1 MHKLLCI
8 FPFAIAFVLFALAA
22 QQNYPQP
29 SPSPEGRGIC
39 AGAAHQHR
47 QVHLLVV
54 HTSQVIAPFF
64 FQIPLAFSAE
74 ICYNKK
80 DVFLIHLILCKELIP
95 MNASITDTLQY
106 IYTLSEQYERQGLQV
121 KGSHMPL
128 RDYAQFAIMKFML
141 YIADSDRNIMDH
153 EVEIIN
159 NCLGFS
165 LTKDYVIRFVSEHR
179 ITADGIF
186 DTVLALLTVFING
199 DIQDKAVYG
208 STSLM
213 LLEFLDELGLEF
225 ITFDGRYDESQTKAM
240 ALLMLRLKN
249 YRSAYLRSWK
259 QLVKDNAAIGKDS
272 PADRMEMPASAPKAA
287 PLQPLY
293 EEPAAPVQEA
303 PKETVQEN
311 EPEETLEELLE
322 DLNDLTGL
330 TKVKEDLNSLINLLK
345 VHKMRM
351 DRGLPQTS
359 VSLHMVFTG
368 NPGTGKTTVARM
380 MSKIYRQLGVLSK
393 GHLVEVDRS
402 GLVSGYVGQTAI
414 KTKKVIDSALGGV
427 LFIDEA
433 YALTPAGGSNDFGIE
448 AVNTLLKAMED
459 NRDDFVVIVAGYP
472 ELMDDFLESNP
483 GLRSRFNK
491 QILFEDYTAEE
502 LVDIFSGICGKS
514 FYEVTDDAMEC
525 VRNFFTDRCA
535 QKLPGFAN
543 GRDVRNYF
551 EKALTNQANRL
562 AAMCDVT
569 DSDLVTITLDDV
581 KDIDLF

>member
-1 MHKLLCI
+1 
-8 FPFAIAFVLFALAA
+8 
-22 QQNYPQP
+22 
-29 SPSPEGRGIC
+29 
-39 AGAAHQHR
+39 
-47 QVHLLVV
+47 
-54 HTSQVIAPFF
+54 
-64 FQIPLAFSAE
+64 
-74 ICYNKK
+74 
-80 DVFLIHLILCKELIP
+80 
-95 MNASITDTLQY
+95 MNSSLNDTLQY
-106 IYTLSEQYERQGLQV
+106 VYTLSEQYERQGLQV

-141 YIADSDRNIMDH
+141 YIADSDRSIMDH
-153 EVEIIN
+153 EVDIIN

-165 LTKDYVIRFVSEHR
+165 LTREYVIRFVSEHR

-199 DIQDKAVYG
+199 DIQDKAAYG

-240 ALLMLRLKN
+240 AMLMLRLKN
-249 YRSAYLRSWK
+249 YRSAYLRNWK
-259 QLVKDNAAIGKDS
+259 QLIKDNAVNGMNS
-272 PADRMEMPASAPKAA
+272 PADRMETPAAAPKAA
-287 PLQPLY
+287 PLQPL
-293 EEPAAPVQEA
+293 EEDPKPVVQEEQPA
-303 PKETVQEN
+303 P

-525 VRNFFTDRCA
+525 VRNFFTDRCEK
-535 QKLPGFAN
+535 KLPGFAN

-562 AAMCDVT
+562 ATMTDVT
-569 DSDLVTITLDDV
+569 DNDLVTITLEDV

>member
-1 MHKLLCI
+1 M
-8 FPFAIAFVLFALAA
+8 
-22 QQNYPQP
+22 
-29 SPSPEGRGIC
+29 
-39 AGAAHQHR
+39 
-47 QVHLLVV
+47 
-54 HTSQVIAPFF
+54 
-64 FQIPLAFSAE
+64 
-74 ICYNKK
+74 
-80 DVFLIHLILCKELIP
+80 
-95 MNASITDTLQY
+95 
-106 IYTLSEQYERQGLQV
+106 
-121 KGSHMPL
+121 
-128 RDYAQFAIMKFML
+128 
-141 YIADSDRNIMDH
+141 
-153 EVEIIN
+153 
-159 NCLGFS
+159 
-165 LTKDYVIRFVSEHR
+165 
-179 ITADGIF
+179 
-186 DTVLALLTVFING
+186 LALLTVFING
-199 DIQDKAVYG
+199 DIQDKAAYG

-259 QLVKDNAAIGKDS
+259 QLVKDNTVNGKDS
-272 PADRMEMPASAPKAA
+272 PADRMETPAAAPKAA
-287 PLQPLY
+287 LLQPI
-293 EEPAAPVQEA
+293 EEDLKAVVQEA
-303 PKETVQEN
+303 QPEL

-351 DRGLPQTS
+351 ERGLPQTS
-359 VSLHMVFTG
+359 ISLHMVFSG

-433 YALTPAGGSNDFGIE
+433 YALTPSGGSNDFGIE

-514 FYEVTDDAMEC
+514 FYEVTDDAMAC
-525 VRNFFTDRCA
+525 VRDFFAERCEK
-535 QKLPGFAN
+535 KLPGFAN

-551 EKALTNQANRL
+551 EKTLTNQANRL
-562 AAMCDVT
+562 ATMTDVT
-569 DSDLVTITLDDV
+569 DTDLVTITLADV
-581 KDIDLF
+581 ESVDLF

>member
-1 MHKLLCI
+1 MH
-8 FPFAIAFVLFALAA
+8 P
-22 QQNYPQP
+22 
-29 SPSPEGRGIC
+29 
-39 AGAAHQHR
+39 
-47 QVHLLVV
+47 
-54 HTSQVIAPFF
+54 
-64 FQIPLAFSAE
+64 
-74 ICYNKK
+74 
-80 DVFLIHLILCKELIP
+80 ILRKELIP
-95 MNASITDTLQY
+95 VNNSIHDTLQY

-153 EVEIIN
+153 EVDIIN
-159 NCLGFS
+159 ECLGFS
-165 LTKDYVIRFVSEHR
+165 LTRDYVVRFVSEHR

-199 DIQDKAVYG
+199 DIQDKAAYG

-259 QLVKDNAAIGKDS
+259 QLVKSGADSTKDS
-272 PADRMEMPASAPKAA
+272 PADRMDSPASAPKAA
-287 PLQPLY
+287 PLHPEP
-293 EEPAAPVQEA
+293 EEPVVPVQEPA
-303 PKETVQEN
+303 QES
-311 EPEETLEELLE
+311 EPEKTLEELLQ

-330 TKVKEDLNSLINLLK
+330 SKVKEDLNSLINLLK
-345 VHKMRM
+345 VHKMRV

-380 MSKIYRQLGVLSK
+380 MSKIYRQLGILSK

-433 YALTPAGGSNDFGIE
+433 YALTPAGSSNDFGFE

-491 QILFEDYTAEE
+491 QILFEDYTAQE
-502 LVDIFSGICGKS
+502 LTDIFSGICGKS
-514 FYEVTDDAMEC
+514 FYEVTDDAMAC
-525 VRNFFTDRCA
+525 VRDFFTDRCE

-543 GRDVRNYF
+543 GRDVRNFF

-562 AAMCDVT
+562 TTMQDVT
-569 DSDLVTITLDDV
+569 DSDLVTITLADV
-581 KDIDLF
+581 EQIALF